1 MKNVCKKT
9 CCVCGNLRRALR
21 KEKCKMKKSTMV
33 TLLALLAALA
43 GALGAGY
50 LYLLKRERELDEYE
64 EMLFSEDFSHE
75 CEDGCDCTACDE
87 DDSQEDLT
95 F

>member
-1 MKNVCKKT
+1 
-9 CCVCGNLRRALR
+9 
-21 KEKCKMKKSTMV
+21 MKKSTMV

-75 CEDGCDCTACDE
+75 CEEGCDGTACPDDE
-87 DDSQEDLT
+87 GEEDLS